1 MLQDPRDGKLRVW
14 KKNKKHNFFEKF
26 QQTVSGNSDA
36 ISAIS
41 SGSLSKELNVRIT
54 EQYPLNQ
61 KDIVVFL
68 A

>member
-1 MLQDPRDGKLRVW
+1 ME
-14 KKNKKHNFFEKF
+14 KNKTHFFEKF
-26 QQTVSGNSDA
+26 QQAVSGNSDA

-41 SGSLSKELNVRIT
+41 SGFLSKELNVRIS